1 MNGKQDKT
9 TIAVIF
15 FLILTAVA
23 FFAMCILFC
32 IMLVKGAA
40 ASNSSGIPMFEAQT
54 ALFLAFLSLAFVIAF
69 GTPYF
74 VSRGEMQ
81 RIIDAYVKREYRLE
95 LSNLA
100 EETAKLD
107 SHLSRMTAF
116 LLLEQNYC
124 YWAIGWAFRA
134 LKGYG
139 ELSKTYT
146 EIYGEFNKF
155 IIKEI
160 IIKALQKA
168 KEDTAHTRFPDSPEP
183 FRIKLRAVKDYVDFL
198 YQITVSVD
206 NKDMG
211 KIFRNSY
218 VDEIKTINE
227 NMSSLI
233 AELYFDGNVT
243 DFQRDFDEKI
253 FELSR
258 FKDEMEDLKR
268 FYYTRILANI
278 SISDEKSLE
287 PLKRYKETHERKYK

>member
-15 FLILTAVA
+15 LLILTAVA

-40 ASNSSGIPMFEAQT
+40 AGSSSGIPMFEAQS

-74 VSRGEMQ
+74 VSRGEMR

-116 LLLEQNYC
+116 FLLEQNYC

-134 LKGYG
+134 LKRYG
-139 ELSKTYT
+139 ELSKTYA
-146 EIYGEFNKF
+146 EIYDEFNKL
-155 IIKEI
+155 IINQI
-160 IIKALQKA
+160 ILKALQKA
-168 KEDTAHTRFPDSPEP
+168 NEDVSERRFSDPRES

-198 YQITVSVD
+198 YEINESQE
-206 NKDMG
+206 NKEMG
-211 KIFRNSY
+211 KMFRHEY
-218 VDEIKTINE
+218 KEQIGDINKGME
-227 NMSSLI
+227 PLI
-233 AELYFDGNVT
+233 VALYFDGNVT

-278 SISDEKSLE
+278 SISEEKSLE
-287 PLKRYKETHERKYK
+287 PLKRHKGTHVKKYK